1 MTCKQLASQQRLSLL
16 RGVLRLGTLRW
27 LKDQRINW
35 EQKWSYKRI
44 PNAEPINDQ
53 QPMISYLRTDSDNP
67 DFQKLVI
74 QLDAYLRILDG
85 DDHLFYAQ
93 LNKTD
98 SIKHVMVVYQNGEP
112 VGWGAIRHYSADA
125 VEVKRMYVL
134 ENQRGKGIAST
145 ILNELETWAKEL
157 TNKKCILETG
167 KRQVEA
173 VNLYQKAGYTII
185 ENYGKYKTMEN
196 SVCFEK
202 ILRK

>member
-1 MTCKQLASQQRLSLL
+1 MITCR
-16 RGVLRLGTLRW
+16 
-27 LKDQRINW
+27 
-35 EQKWSYKRI
+35 
-44 PNAEPINDQ
+44 
-53 QPMISYLRTDSDNP
+53 RTNSDNP
-67 DFQKLVI
+67 DFQKLVVV
-74 QLDAYLRILDG
+74 LDAYLRILDG

-112 VGWGAIRHYSADA
+112 IGCGAIRHYSDDA

-157 TNKKCILETG
+157 TYKKCILETG
-167 KRQVEA
+167 KRQAEA
-173 VNLYQKAGYTII
+173 VNLYHKAGYTII
-185 ENYGKYKTMEN
+185 ENYGQYTNMEN

-202 ILRK
+202 ILEK

>member
-1 MTCKQLASQQRLSLL
+1 MITCR
-16 RGVLRLGTLRW
+16 
-27 LKDQRINW
+27 
-35 EQKWSYKRI
+35 
-44 PNAEPINDQ
+44 
-53 QPMISYLRTDSDNP
+53 RTNSDNP
-67 DFQKLVI
+67 DFRKLVVV
-74 QLDAYLRILDG
+74 LDAYLRILDG

-112 VGWGAIRHYSADA
+112 IGCGAIRHYSEDT

-157 TNKKCILETG
+157 TYKKCILETG
-167 KRQVEA
+167 KRQAEA
-173 VNLYQKAGYTII
+173 VNLYHKAGYTII
-185 ENYGKYKTMEN
+185 ENYGQYKNMEN

-202 ILRK
+202 ILEK

>member
-1 MTCKQLASQQRLSLL
+1 
-16 RGVLRLGTLRW
+16 
-27 LKDQRINW
+27 
-35 EQKWSYKRI
+35 
-44 PNAEPINDQ
+44 
-53 QPMISYLRTDSDNP
+53 MISYLRTDSDNP

-112 VGWGAIRHYSADA
+112 IGCGAIRHYSEDT

-157 TNKKCILETG
+157 TYKKCILETG
-167 KRQVEA
+167 KRQAEA
-173 VNLYQKAGYTII
+173 VNLYHKAGYTII
-185 ENYGKYKTMEN
+185 ENYGQYTNMEN

-202 ILRK
+202 ILEK

>member
-1 MTCKQLASQQRLSLL
+1 
-16 RGVLRLGTLRW
+16 
-27 LKDQRINW
+27 
-35 EQKWSYKRI
+35 
-44 PNAEPINDQ
+44 
-53 QPMISYLRTDSDNP
+53 MIACQRTDSDNP

-98 SIKHVMVVYQNGEP
+98 SIKHVIVAYQNEEP
-112 VGWGAIRHYSADA
+112 VGCGAIRKYADDT

-134 ENQRGKGIAST
+134 ENQRSKGIASA

-157 TNKKCILETG
+157 NYKKCILETG
-167 KRQVEA
+167 KRQSEA
-173 VNLYQKAGYTII
+173 INLYHKNGYTMI
-185 ENYGKYKTMEN
+185 ENYGKYKNMEN

-202 ILRK
+202 GL

>member
-1 MTCKQLASQQRLSLL
+1 
-16 RGVLRLGTLRW
+16 
-27 LKDQRINW
+27 
-35 EQKWSYKRI
+35 
-44 PNAEPINDQ
+44 
-53 QPMISYLRTDSDNP
+53 MISYLRTDSDNP

-112 VGWGAIRHYSADA
+112 VGCGAIRHYSADA

-145 ILNELETWAKEL
+145 ILNELENWAKEL
-157 TNKKCILETG
+157 SYKKCILETG
-167 KRQVEA
+167 KKQVEA
-173 VNLYQKAGYTII
+173 IKLYHKAGYTLI
-185 ENYGKYKTMEN
+185 EVMY
-196 SVCFEK
+196 
-202 ILRK
+202 

>member
-1 MTCKQLASQQRLSLL
+1 
-16 RGVLRLGTLRW
+16 
-27 LKDQRINW
+27 
-35 EQKWSYKRI
+35 
-44 PNAEPINDQ
+44 
-53 QPMISYLRTDSDNP
+53 MIACQRTDSDNP

-98 SIKHVMVVYQNGEP
+98 SIKHVIVAYQNGEH
-112 VGWGAIRHYSADA
+112 VGCGAIRKYADDT

-134 ENQRGKGIAST
+134 ENQRSKGIASA

-157 TNKKCILETG
+157 NNKKCILETG
-167 KRQVEA
+167 KRQSEA
-173 VNLYQKAGYTII
+173 INLYHKNGYTMI
-185 ENYGKYKTMEN
+185 ENYGKYKNMEN

-202 ILRK
+202 GL